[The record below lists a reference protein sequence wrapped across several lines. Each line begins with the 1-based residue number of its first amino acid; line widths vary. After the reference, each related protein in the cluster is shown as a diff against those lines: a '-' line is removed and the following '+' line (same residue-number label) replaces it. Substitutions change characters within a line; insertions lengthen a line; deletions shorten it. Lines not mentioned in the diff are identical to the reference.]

1 MASPR
6 WSTSM
11 LLASLILLLYWTT
24 SSAQSHD
31 STSTDL
37 SALDR
42 FKRILPEDT
51 KVKAEKGLNVV
62 KDSLTVIK
70 DVVGYIGTDNAAGV
84 LKGISGFASLAPGIG
99 SLVSSIIML
108 VLVFIPQDDPLK
120 EGFADVN
127 RKLDHLSIQISSLAT
142 DVEWFSYAS
151 VYSQDEVRILNA
163 WKKFEEFHENS
174 GLVNTAEDKLRL
186 AEIFTNYYENTA
198 VEASVANLYH
208 YLTVSSTSLSGNL
221 NDLLRK
227 KFKCS
232 IREIG
237 KYNIYFS
244 SLLWRGMVLN
254 QLYWNLVGFNPS
266 DKEAKQT
273 KMFKTVSEAQ
283 ISAVKFCLDNYKEY
297 MKKDVEEISKAMN
310 PDDKQAVAVKVKK
323 DLDTKYNWYNWVV
336 LVHKTDKD
344 KKHIF
349 YNMQNIPVGKISVAV
364 GYTQKTEEEKKEEVI
379 KELSLCYKQPQRTQI
394 IEKVS
399 TEVVDTPCDN
409 IAQEIPRCSRKVADA
424 PVSQFVKVMHASYKE
439 KIAKV
444 PDALQSSICLSNNL
458 IPTRGEIHI
467 YYSRTLPLCTPNPCK
482 NNGKCEKL
490 LDSNE
495 WLCNCPD
502 GFYGNK
508 CEKIFKISKTPVAD
522 INHPVPDIST
532 IDNKLVKME
541 SKLVQMESKLVKMES
556 KLVQMESKLV
566 QMESKLVQME
576 SKLVKMESKLDEILK
591 TIKEQRPRQ

>member
-6 WSTSM
+6 WSNSM

-51 KVKAEKGLNVV
+51 KDKTEKGLNVV
-62 KDSLTVIK
+62 TQSLSVMK
-70 DVVGYIGTDNAAGV
+70 DVVDYIGTENIAGV

-99 SLVSSIIML
+99 TLVSSIIVL
-108 VLVFIPQDDPLK
+108 VLVFIPQRDPLS
-120 EGFADVN
+120 EGFAEVN
-127 RKLDHLSIQISSLAT
+127 RKLDLLSIQISNLAT

-163 WKKFEEFHENS
+163 WKKLTEFRENS
-174 GLVNTAEDKLRL
+174 GLVKTAEDKLRL

-232 IREIG
+232 ISEIG

-266 DKEAKQT
+266 GKEAEQT
-273 KMFKTVSEAQ
+273 QMFKTVSKAQ
-283 ISAVKFCLDNYKEY
+283 ISAVKFCLDNYNKY
-297 MKKDVEEISKAMN
+297 MKDDVEDIAKVLN
-310 PDDKQAVAVKVKK
+310 PDNKQAIADQVKK
-323 DLDTKYNWYNWVV
+323 ALDKKYNWYNWVV
-336 LVHKTDKD
+336 LVHQTGPTKSHT
-344 KKHIF
+344 F
-349 YNMQNIPVGKISVAV
+349 YNMENIPVGKITVAV
-364 GYTQKTEEEKKEEVI
+364 GYTQKANIEKKEEVI
-379 KELSLCYKQPQRTQI
+379 KELSSCYKQPQTKQMGKVVGETSCDDITQ
-394 IEKVS
+394 
-399 TEVVDTPCDN
+399 
-409 IAQEIPRCSRKVADA
+409 QEIPRCSRKVSG
-424 PVSQFVKVMHASYKE
+424 VFVRELVKVMHASFKGE
-439 KIAKV
+439 TKTIAKV
-444 PDALQSSICLSNNL
+444 PVALQISPCFTGST
-458 IPTRGEIHI
+458 PKKQDGELHI
-467 YYSRTLPLCTPNPCK
+467 YYSRTLTLCAPNPCK
-482 NNGKCEKL
+482 NKGKCERL

-502 GFYGNK
+502 GFYGDK

-522 INHPVPDIST
+522 KFQSVPDIST
-532 IDNKLVKME
+532 IDNKLNKME
-541 SKLVQMESKLVKMES
+541 SRLDT
-556 KLVQMESKLV
+556 
-566 QMESKLVQME
+566 
-576 SKLVKMESKLDEILK
+576 MESKLDK
-591 TIKEQRPRQ
+591 TIKVQNPHQRKNSEPN

>member
-51 KVKAEKGLNVV
+51 KDKTEKSLSVV

-70 DVVGYIGTDNAAGV
+70 DVLGSIKTDNIPDV
-84 LKGISGFASLAPGIG
+84 WKGIINIASLAPGIG

-108 VLVFIPQDDPLK
+108 VLVFIPQRDPLK
-120 EGFADVN
+120 EGFAEVN
-127 RKLDHLSIQISSLAT
+127 RKLDLLSIQISNLAT

-151 VYSQDEVRILNA
+151 IYSQDEVRILNA
-163 WKKFEEFHENS
+163 WKKLTEFRENS
-174 GLVNTAEDKLRL
+174 GLVKTAEDRLRL

-221 NDLLRK
+221 NNLLRK
-227 KFKCS
+227 KFKCN
-232 IREIG
+232 IGEI
-237 KYNIYFS
+237 
-244 SLLWRGMVLN
+244 
-254 QLYWNLVGFNPS
+254 
-266 DKEAKQT
+266 DKEAEQT

-297 MKKDVEEISKAMN
+297 MEKDVEEISKAMN
-310 PDDKQAVAVKVKK
+310 PDNKQAVADQVKK
-323 DLDTKYNWYNWVV
+323 ALDKKYNWYNWVV
-336 LVHKTDKD
+336 LVHDTGKD

-349 YNMQNIPVGKISVAV
+349 YNMQDIPVGKINVAV
-364 GYTQKTEEEKKEEVI
+364 GYTQKTKEEKKEVVI
-379 KELSLCYKQPQRTQI
+379 KELSSCYMQPQTHQI
-394 IEKVS
+394 SKKL
-399 TEVVDTPCDN
+399 TEQRVETPCDN

-424 PVSQFVKVMHASYKE
+424 PVSQFVKVMHASYKG

-444 PDALQSSICLSNNL
+444 PDALQSSTCLSSNI
-458 IPTRGEIHI
+458 IPKIREIHI

-502 GFYGNK
+502 GFYGDK
-508 CEKIFKISKTPVAD
+508 CENIFKINKTPVAD

-541 SKLVQMESKLVKMES
+541 SKLEEV
-556 KLVQMESKLV
+556 
-566 QMESKLVQME
+566 
-576 SKLVKMESKLDEILK
+576 LK